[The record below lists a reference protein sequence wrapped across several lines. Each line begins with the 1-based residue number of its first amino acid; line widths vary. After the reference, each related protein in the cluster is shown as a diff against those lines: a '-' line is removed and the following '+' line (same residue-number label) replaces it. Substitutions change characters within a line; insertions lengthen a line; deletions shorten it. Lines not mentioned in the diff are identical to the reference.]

1 MIRPL
6 RARPLRAARVAAPRV
21 FALLALAA
29 LAVGVATAAGAQ
41 EVRLRGLG
49 GEELRDADL
58 AQGTTIIVVW
68 ASWSPR
74 GRDIVGRVNALAG
87 RWGGQARVITVNF
100 QEDRATVEG
109 FLAGKGLRAPVFLDT
124 DGAFA
129 KRYAVTNLP
138 GLLVVQNGDAAY
150 RGKLPDDPDAVLA
163 EIIR

>member
-1 MIRPL
+1 MIRPHRHASL
-6 RARPLRAARVAAPRV
+6 SRFAAPRLL
-21 FALLALAA
+21 ALLALAA
-29 LAVGVATAAGAQ
+29 LAFGVAAVAGAQ

-58 AQGTTIIVVW
+58 ASGTTIIVVW

-74 GRDIVGRVNALAG
+74 GRDVVDRVNALAG
-87 RWGGQARVITVNF
+87 RWGRQARVITVNF

-138 GLLVVQNGDAAY
+138 GLLVLQNGEVAY
-150 RGKLPDDPDAVLA
+150 RNRLPDDPDAVLA
-163 EIIR
+163 EIVR

>member
-1 MIRPL
+1 MIPNK
-6 RARPLRAARVAAPRV
+6 ARLSRILV
-21 FALLALAA
+21 LLALAA
-29 LAVGVATAAGAQ
+29 VVVGVASLAEAQ

-58 AQGTTIIVVW
+58 GQGTTIIVVW

-74 GRDIVGRVNALAG
+74 GRDVVDRVNALSG
-87 RWGGQARVITVNF
+87 RWGRQARVITVNF

-109 FLAGKGLRAPVFLDT
+109 FLAGKGMRAPVFLDG

-129 KRYAVTNLP
+129 KRHAVTNLP
-138 GLLVVQNGDAAY
+138 GLLVVQNGEVAY

>member
-1 MIRPL
+1 MIRPTN
-6 RARPLRAARVAAPRV
+6 ARLSRL
-21 FALLALAA
+21 FLLLALAA
-29 LAVGVATAAGAQ
+29 LAVGVATLADAQ

-58 AQGTTIIVVW
+58 GQGTTIIVVW

-74 GRDIVGRVNALAG
+74 GRDVVDRVNALSG
-87 RWGGQARVITVNF
+87 RWGRQARVITVNF
-100 QEDRATVEG
+100 QEDRPTVEG
-109 FLAGKGLRAPVFLDT
+109 FLAGKGLGSPVFLDT

-138 GLLVVQNGDAAY
+138 GLLVIQNGDVAF
-150 RGKLPDDPDAVLA
+150 RGKLPDDPDGVLV

>member
-1 MIRPL
+1 MIRPNN
-6 RARPLRAARVAAPRV
+6 ARLSRILV
-21 FALLALAA
+21 LLALAA
-29 LAVGVATAAGAQ
+29 LAVGVATLADAQ

-74 GRDIVGRVNALAG
+74 GRDVVPRVNALAE
-87 RWGGQARVITVNF
+87 RWGRQARVITVNF

-109 FLAGKGLRAPVFLDT
+109 FLAGKGLRSPVFLDT

-129 KRYAVTNLP
+129 KRYAMTSLP
-138 GLLVVQNGDAAY
+138 GLLVIQNGEVAY
-150 RGKLPDDPDAVLA
+150 RAKLPDDPDAVLG

>member
-1 MIRPL
+1 MIRPTN
-6 RARPLRAARVAAPRV
+6 ARLSRL
-21 FALLALAA
+21 FLLLALAA
-29 LAVGVATAAGAQ
+29 LAVGVATLADAQ

-74 GRDIVGRVNALAG
+74 GRDVVDRVNALAG
-87 RWGGQARVITVNF
+87 RWGRQARVITVNF
-100 QEDRATVEG
+100 QEDRPTVEG
-109 FLAGKGLRAPVFLDT
+109 FLAGKGLGSPVFLDT

-138 GLLVVQNGDAAY
+138 GLLVIQNGDVAF
-150 RGKLPDDPDAVLA
+150 RGKLPDDPDGVLV

>member
-1 MIRPL
+1 MIRPTN
-6 RARPLRAARVAAPRV
+6 ARLSRL
-21 FALLALAA
+21 FLLLALAA
-29 LAVGVATAAGAQ
+29 LAVGVATLADAQ

-74 GRDIVGRVNALAG
+74 GRDVVDRVNALSG
-87 RWGGQARVITVNF
+87 RWGRQARVITVNF
-100 QEDRATVEG
+100 QEDRPTVEG
-109 FLAGKGLRAPVFLDT
+109 FLAGKGLGSPVFLDT

-138 GLLVVQNGDAAY
+138 GLLVIQNGDVAF
-150 RGKLPDDPDAVLA
+150 RGKLPDDPDGVLV